1 MATTSCQADTKQAIV
16 AVVDRRDSEAGPYLP
31 TYDLPPFPRWP
42 RIIGAAFNTF
52 ILLASISIISILAHS
67 LHNYSGTRGIHFGGT
82 AISWP
87 KNLNLHPAYLLLAA
101 SAMSIVPCLAATVV
115 NLHRLKTR
123 SCSTME
129 KVMAFI
135 SGVLLVMWIVGDIL
149 QGVSEKTPKK
159 DLLSWACRRRGS
171 PTNIMVSYTSICDE
185 QVGFGSLA
193 PLIARTNTVQR
204 AVKYLAILI
213 TIAELGSLFSY
224 VTTWYLTKRR
234 SRLVDEPW
242 RIKHE
247 RLFLFLSC
255 DAS

>member
-1 MATTSCQADTKQAIV
+1 MATVSCPANTKEAIV

-31 TYDLPPFPRWP
+31 IHNLPPFPRWP
-42 RIIGAAFNTF
+42 RIIGAAFNAF
-52 ILLASISIISILAHS
+52 ILLASISIIGILAHS

-87 KNLNLHPAYLLLAA
+87 KDLNLHPAYLILAA
-101 SAMSIVPCLAATVV
+101 SAMGIVPCLAATVV
-115 NLHRLKTR
+115 NLYRSKAS

-129 KVMAFI
+129 KVMTFI
-135 SGVLLVMWIVGDIL
+135 SGVLLVMWIVGEIL

-159 DLLSWACRRRGS
+159 DLLSWACRRKSS

-185 QVGFGSLA
+185 
-193 PLIARTNTVQR
+193 QR

-224 VTTWYLTKRR
+224 VTIWYLTKRR

-242 RIKHE
+242 RMK
-247 RLFLFLSC
+247 
-255 DAS
+255 A